1 MTLSAAGLIDW
12 LIRRRTRVLLIA
24 GFLLCV
30 AGARTSLTYLNLKSE
45 LEELLPETA
54 PAVSALDTLR
64 NRLRGLRHLGIVVDT
79 GGAQNVAAANRF
91 VDDLAGRLEQYPEHL
106 VAEVRTGIRAERE
119 FVETY
124 MLQLMELEDVR
135 RLRESIE
142 ARRDWEVTR
151 ALDMNLLDEEEDP
164 PPSIPIDELRKK
176 YQQQHQGARNFPGDR
191 LVSSDGKTVVLLVQA
206 GHDSSGQD
214 SDMELLA
221 RVRADIAALGFPA
234 KYAPGMRVGFAA
246 DVATRVEELQGLQT
260 DLSFSGA
267 LVLALV
273 VLVIVWYFQ
282 GWRALVA
289 LGVPLM
295 LGTTCAFAVAA
306 LPPFNIRYLN
316 SNTAFLGSIVIGN
329 GINSGII
336 LLARFQEERRQ
347 RAQLSEALSVAV
359 QQTWRPTLA
368 AALAASA
375 AYGSLVFTDFRGF
388 NQFGWIGGLGMLLC
402 WGATMLVMPP
412 LLSLIGR
419 PMAKPPRG
427 NLRAESREAGR
438 LTRVL
443 LGKPAVVALVTAL
456 ATLMGV
462 LGLAQRSDDW
472 IEYDLSKLRRRDSW
486 VDGERYWGARMDETL
501 GRYLTPSVVMA
512 NTPEQAKRVKERLE
526 VLAAQG
532 KAGDLIARVQTA
544 SSLLPETRFAAVE
557 EAKKIKE
564 ALTPKLKSKLKEPER
579 ELVERALSDASLIP
593 LQAEQIPKTLVA
605 GLVER
610 SGRIDRSV
618 LIYPK
623 LGGGTWDAE
632 RIQAFADDV
641 RAQVKDEHPDIQ
653 TAGTVLLSSD
663 IARALQKDGP
673 RATSLSLL
681 AVLGICLV
689 AFSTRKRRE
698 GRAALTTKSLA
709 FSLAAIGSLFLGVL
723 LMLGGLAWTG
733 ARLNFSNFVAL
744 PITFGIAADYSIN
757 MLKRYQAEGRL
768 ELRRVFRG
776 TGGAVALCSIT
787 TIIGF
792 GSLLVAQNQALF
804 SFGVFAVVGEF
815 TCLLT
820 AVVVLPAII
829 MLWERKKAARN
840 IRGHLSGD
848 QGS

>member
-1 MTLSAAGLIDW
+1 
-12 LIRRRTRVLLIA
+12 
-24 GFLLCV
+24 
-30 AGARTSLTYLNLKSE
+30 
-45 LEELLPETA
+45 
-54 PAVSALDTLR
+54 
-64 NRLRGLRHLGIVVDT
+64 
-79 GGAQNVAAANRF
+79 
-91 VDDLAGRLEQYPEHL
+91 
-106 VAEVRTGIRAERE
+106 
-119 FVETY
+119 
-124 MLQLMELEDVR
+124 
-135 RLRESIE
+135 
-142 ARRDWEVTR
+142 
-151 ALDMNLLDEEEDP
+151 
-164 PPSIPIDELRKK
+164 
-176 YQQQHQGARNFPGDR
+176 
-191 LVSSDGKTVVLLVQA
+191 
-206 GHDSSGQD
+206 
-214 SDMELLA
+214 
-221 RVRADIAALGFPA
+221 
-234 KYAPGMRVGFAA
+234 
-246 DVATRVEELQGLQT
+246 
-260 DLSFSGA
+260 
-267 LVLALV
+267 
-273 VLVIVWYFQ
+273 
-282 GWRALVA
+282 
-289 LGVPLM
+289 
-295 LGTTCAFAVAA
+295 
-306 LPPFNIRYLN
+306 
-316 SNTAFLGSIVIGN
+316 
-329 GINSGII
+329 
-336 LLARFQEERRQ
+336 
-347 RAQLSEALSVAV
+347 
-359 QQTWRPTLA
+359 
-368 AALAASA
+368 
-375 AYGSLVFTDFRGF
+375 
-388 NQFGWIGGLGMLLC
+388 
-402 WGATMLVMPP
+402 
-412 LLSLIGR
+412 
-419 PMAKPPRG
+419 
-427 NLRAESREAGR
+427 
-438 LTRVL
+438 
-443 LGKPAVVALVTAL
+443 
-456 ATLMGV
+456 
-462 LGLAQRSDDW
+462 
-472 IEYDLSKLRRRDSW
+472 
-486 VDGERYWGARMDETL
+486 MDETL